1 MLKIFRLLRE
11 LPTFIAKVEQLHT
24 EIQNL
29 QREVS
34 ASHKR
39 ISGINSTLF
48 KHQLLEDKRLPK
60 SEPSEKSSE
69 SSNLDIEKILSEQS
83 SQYVKITHKIPSTAS
98 QSPSPSCTMKAEQDK
113 KA

>member
-1 MLKIFRLLRE
+1 MLKIFSLLRE

-24 EIQNL
+24 ELQNL

-48 KHQLLEDKRLPK
+48 RSNLLKDKRLPK
-60 SEPSEKSSE
+60 SEQSGKSSE
-69 SSNLDIEKILSEQS
+69 SSNLDIEKIL
-83 SQYVKITHKIPSTAS
+83 
-98 QSPSPSCTMKAEQDK
+98 
-113 KA
+113 